1 MRIIRVD
8 TQEGYDNLM
17 EELQSQ
23 GYKWTSGKDP
33 TTVRLHWNTISNDM
47 VIIIEKMELGLAS
60 LCWAKEHYPNVEI
73 ELYKPKPKSN
83 KVYCVVGTNRI
94 LKQETII
101 ALFST
106 VDGASNFIK
115 NDEYLFCLYDLDV
128 KVWGVLD

>member
-17 EELQSQ
+17 EELQHQ
-23 GYKWTSGKDP
+23 GYKWASDKDL
-33 TTVRLHWNTISNDM
+33 TTFLLHWNM
-47 VIIIEKMELGLAS
+47 VIIIDKMKLSLAS
-60 LCWAKEHYPNVEI
+60 LDWVKEHYPNVEI
-73 ELYKPKPKSN
+73 ESYKPKSK
-83 KVYCVVGTNRI
+83 KVYCVVGTNKI

-128 KVWGVLD
+128 KVWEVLD